1 MSLTTTPFLHYDE
14 EPVPMTSPNADAV
27 RVYADEWSQRLL
39 DEVRAIGLVRD
50 VLVNDR
56 SGSVTRILRDMLAL
70 TFRHG
75 FVVASAL
82 HQEQAPEERDW
93 ADELLGEER
102 SSPPQVAA
110 HGPAPLSSAPTAR
123 PRPTVQQAVDR
134 LRELLA
140 YGDGNGPR
148 PD

>member
-1 MSLTTTPFLHYDE
+1 
-14 EPVPMTSPNADAV
+14 MTSPNADALCT
-27 RVYADEWSQRLL
+27 YADEWCQRLL

-75 FVVASAL
+75 FVVATAL
-82 HQEQAPEERDW
+82 HQERAREEHGW

-102 SSPPQVAA
+102 SSSLQVAA
-110 HGPAPLSSAPTAR
+110 YGPALLSSALTAR
-123 PRPTVQQAVDR
+123 PRLTVQQAIDR
-134 LRELLA
+134 LHELRA
-140 YGDGNGPR
+140 CGGDGNSPR